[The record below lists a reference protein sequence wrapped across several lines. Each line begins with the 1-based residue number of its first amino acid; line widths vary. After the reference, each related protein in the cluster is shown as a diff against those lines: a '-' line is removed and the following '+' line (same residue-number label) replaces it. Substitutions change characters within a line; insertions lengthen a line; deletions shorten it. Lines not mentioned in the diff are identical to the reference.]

1 MWQCVIQF
9 ITMVTQNTAVQENQ
23 IYITTIEYTQ
33 NKEKKAE
40 LKKLTYIDTYSTC
53 FNHVHTYFI
62 VTIIH
67 ELYQS
72 LYKNFLKK
80 ILKINYL
87 DYTYKRMLVM

>member
-40 LKKLTYIDTYSTC
+40 LKKLTYIHTV
-53 FNHVHTYFI
+53 HVSIMYIHTLLLQ
-62 VTIIH
+62 
-67 ELYQS
+67 LYMNS
-72 LYKNFLKK
+72 INLYTEIFS
-80 ILKINYL
+80 
-87 DYTYKRMLVM
+87 KRG